1 MKTLSG
7 FNFTVTDEVSTPRAQ
22 ALATAAA
29 SAAKFMRSNGL
40 SWHVDGQNFYITNG
54 TETTVVPKA
63 DFETALLDKIP
74 TMKPAPN
81 ASPKKP

>member
-1 MKTLSG
+1 M
-7 FNFTVTDEVSTPRAQ
+7 TDEVSTPRAQ

-54 TETTVVPKA
+54 SETAVVPKA
-63 DFETALLDKIP
+63 DFESALFAAIP
-74 TMKPAPN
+74 TLKPEV
-81 ASPKKP
+81 KK

>member
-54 TETTVVPKA
+54 SETAVVPKA
-63 DFETALLDKIP
+63 DFESALFAAIP
-74 TMKPAPN
+74 TLKPEV
-81 ASPKKP
+81 KK